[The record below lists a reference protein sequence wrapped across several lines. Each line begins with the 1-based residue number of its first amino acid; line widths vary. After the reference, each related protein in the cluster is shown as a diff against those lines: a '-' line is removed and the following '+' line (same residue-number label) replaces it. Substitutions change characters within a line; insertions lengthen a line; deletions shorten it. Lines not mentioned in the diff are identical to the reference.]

1 MVYPSFLFK
10 GAGAIFL
17 LACGISCGSG
27 DGTPSGIS
35 ADINSSA
42 AGAGTSSPDTVIPYS
57 SAGAAPTSDAGVAYS
72 SSPGVIPDTD
82 SVPGPASSAAR
93 FSSSAL
99 LSSSSAA
106 PVFSSSAIRSSSAAQ
121 SSSAIR
127 SSSAAQSSSA
137 IRSSSAVQSSSA
149 IRSSSAV
156 QSSSAIRSSSSAASS
171 SSLYIGYRD
180 GDYILGADISR
191 FQEYESY
198 GTKIYDTDGTEAS
211 IFTILANHGFNYI
224 RLKTFVSPAAAYGYA
239 AGGCGADAESF
250 GDKNHVIA
258 YAKKVQAA
266 GFGFLLDIH
275 YIDNC
280 AYPNSQIIPSRW
292 RNAST
297 SDALADSVYAYTYDL
312 ISSLKSAGAL
322 PDMVQIGNE
331 ITNGLLRDLP
341 TSSTNC
347 YADNVTL
354 AGAAVS
360 GTLSTDAGKINAGK
374 YLKAGVKAVKAGS
387 PSIKTVMHIESLGN
401 QYTPAWW
408 LGVVHD
414 KLGVNFDVMAFSA
427 YTAYGDGTPS
437 DWSAQFSTLSNTYTD
452 LKWLIAEYNG
462 GAAKNTYAYDN
473 SRAQTNIIMK
483 NLKTGLGAFIWEPAS
498 YGEWGAAMFT
508 WNGNS
513 LYANEKDFKEY
524 DDNLASLGRT
534 GKYPGPGLPR
544 PQKQPRH
551 K

>member
-1 MVYPSFLFK
+1 MGYPSFLFK
-10 GAGAIFL
+10 GAGAVFL
-17 LACGISCGSG
+17 LACVLSCGSG

-42 AGAGTSSPDTVIPYS
+42 AGAGSSSPDTVISYS

-137 IRSSSAVQSSSA
+137 IRSSSAAQSSSA
-149 IRSSSAV
+149 IQSSSAV

-258 YAKKVQAA
+258 YAKKVKAA

-275 YIDNC
+275 YT
-280 AYPNSQIIPSRW
+280 ANSAISNPPILASRW
-292 RNAST
+292 RN
-297 SDALADSVYAYTYDL
+297 
-312 ISSLKSAGAL
+312 
-322 PDMVQIGNE
+322 P
-331 ITNGLLRDLP
+331 P
-341 TSSTNC
+341 
-347 YADNVTL
+347 
-354 AGAAVS
+354 
-360 GTLSTDAGKINAGK
+360 
-374 YLKAGVKAVKAGS
+374 
-387 PSIKTVMHIESLGN
+387 
-401 QYTPAWW
+401 
-408 LGVVHD
+408 
-414 KLGVNFDVMAFSA
+414 
-427 YTAYGDGTPS
+427 
-437 DWSAQFSTLSNTYTD
+437 
-452 LKWLIAEYNG
+452 
-462 GAAKNTYAYDN
+462 
-473 SRAQTNIIMK
+473 
-483 NLKTGLGAFIWEPAS
+483 
-498 YGEWGAAMFT
+498 
-508 WNGNS
+508 
-513 LYANEKDFKEY
+513 
-524 DDNLASLGRT
+524 
-534 GKYPGPGLPR
+534 
-544 PQKQPRH
+544 
-551 K
+551 

>member
-1 MVYPSFLFK
+1 MGYSSFLFK
-10 GAGAIFL
+10 STGAIFL
-17 LACGISCGSG
+17 LAGIISCGS
-27 DGTPSGIS
+27 DTGTPSGIS
-35 ADINSSA
+35 ADINSSSA
-42 AGAGTSSPDTVIPYS
+42 ETGVSSSDAVIPYS
-57 SAGAAPTSDAGVAYS
+57 SANAIPSSDAGVAYS
-72 SSPGVIPDTD
+72 SSSGIISNTS
-82 SVPGPASSAAR
+82 SVPGPASSAIR
-93 FSSSAL
+93 SSSSSPFFSSS
-99 LSSSSAA
+99 SI
-106 PVFSSSAIRSSSAAQ
+106 PVFSSST
-121 SSSAIR
+121 
-127 SSSAAQSSSA
+127 

-149 IRSSSAV
+149 I
-156 QSSSAIRSSSSAASS
+156 QSSSSAASS

-180 GDYILGADISR
+180 GDYILGADISK

-198 GTKIYDTDGTEAS
+198 GTKIYDTDNTEAD

-224 RLKTFVSPAAAYGYA
+224 RLKTFVSPTAAYGYA
-239 AGGCGADAESF
+239 AKGCGADAESF
-250 GDKNHVIA
+250 GDKDHVIA
-258 YAKKVQAA
+258 YAKKVKAA
-266 GFGFLLDIH
+266 GFGLLLDIH
-275 YIDNC
+275 YSDNW
-280 AYPNSQIIPSRW
+280 ADPNSQIIPSRW
-292 RNAST
+292 RNVST

-312 ISSLKSAGAL
+312 VKSLKSADAL

-347 YADNVTL
+347 YADNVAL
-354 AGAAVS
+354 ASADIS

-374 YLKAGVKAVKAGS
+374 YLKAGVKAVKAVS

-401 QYTPAWW
+401 PYTPAWW

-414 KLGVNFDVMAFSA
+414 KLRVNFDVMAFSA

-437 DWSAQFSTLSNTYTD
+437 DWGTKFSSLSNAYTD

-483 NLKTGLGAFIWEPAS
+483 NLKNGLGAFIWEPAS

-534 GKYPGPGLPR
+534 GKYTGPGLPP

>member
-1 MVYPSFLFK
+1 MGYPSFLFK
-10 GAGAIFL
+10 GAGAVFL
-17 LACGISCGSG
+17 LACVISCGSG

-42 AGAGTSSPDTVIPYS
+42 AGAGTSSPDTVISYS

-121 SSSAIR
+121 SSSAI
-127 SSSAAQSSSA
+127 Q
-137 IRSSSAVQSSSA
+137 
-149 IRSSSAV
+149 SSSAV

-258 YAKKVQAA
+258 YAKKVKAA

-275 YIDNC
+275 YSDNW
-280 AYPNSQIIPSRW
+280 ADPNSQIIPSRW

-374 YLKAGVKAVKAGS
+374 YLKAGIKAVKAAG

-437 DWSAQFSTLSNTYTD
+437 DWSAKFSTLSNTYTD

-483 NLKTGLGAFIWEPAS
+483 NLKNGLGAFLWEPAS

-524 DDNLASLGRT
+524 DDNLAALGRT
-534 GKYPGPGLPR
+534 GKYPGPGSPHPQELPR
-544 PQKQPRH
+544 YK
-551 K
+551 

>member
-137 IRSSSAVQSSSA
+137 IQSSSAVQSSSA

-258 YAKKVQAA
+258 YAKKVKAA

-275 YIDNC
+275 YSDNW
-280 AYPNSQIIPSRW
+280 ADPNSQIIPSRW

-360 GTLSTDAGKINAGK
+360 D
-374 YLKAGVKAVKAGS
+374 
-387 PSIKTVMHIESLGN
+387 
-401 QYTPAWW
+401 
-408 LGVVHD
+408 
-414 KLGVNFDVMAFSA
+414 
-427 YTAYGDGTPS
+427 
-437 DWSAQFSTLSNTYTD
+437 
-452 LKWLIAEYNG
+452 
-462 GAAKNTYAYDN
+462 
-473 SRAQTNIIMK
+473 
-483 NLKTGLGAFIWEPAS
+483 
-498 YGEWGAAMFT
+498 
-508 WNGNS
+508 
-513 LYANEKDFKEY
+513 
-524 DDNLASLGRT
+524 
-534 GKYPGPGLPR
+534 
-544 PQKQPRH
+544 
-551 K
+551 

>member
-127 SSSAAQSSSA
+127 SSSA
-137 IRSSSAVQSSSA
+137 
-149 IRSSSAV
+149 V

-258 YAKKVQAA
+258 YAKKVKAA

-275 YIDNC
+275 YT
-280 AYPNSQIIPSRW
+280 ANSAISNPPILASRW
-292 RNAST
+292 RN
-297 SDALADSVYAYTYDL
+297 
-312 ISSLKSAGAL
+312 
-322 PDMVQIGNE
+322 P
-331 ITNGLLRDLP
+331 P
-341 TSSTNC
+341 
-347 YADNVTL
+347 
-354 AGAAVS
+354 
-360 GTLSTDAGKINAGK
+360 
-374 YLKAGVKAVKAGS
+374 
-387 PSIKTVMHIESLGN
+387 
-401 QYTPAWW
+401 
-408 LGVVHD
+408 
-414 KLGVNFDVMAFSA
+414 
-427 YTAYGDGTPS
+427 
-437 DWSAQFSTLSNTYTD
+437 
-452 LKWLIAEYNG
+452 
-462 GAAKNTYAYDN
+462 
-473 SRAQTNIIMK
+473 
-483 NLKTGLGAFIWEPAS
+483 
-498 YGEWGAAMFT
+498 
-508 WNGNS
+508 
-513 LYANEKDFKEY
+513 
-524 DDNLASLGRT
+524 
-534 GKYPGPGLPR
+534 
-544 PQKQPRH
+544 
-551 K
+551 

>member
-1 MVYPSFLFK
+1 MGYPSFLFK
-10 GAGAIFL
+10 GAGAVFL
-17 LACGISCGSG
+17 LACVISCGSG
-27 DGTPSGIS
+27 YGTPSGIS

-42 AGAGTSSPDTVIPYS
+42 AGAGTSSPDPVIPYS

-127 SSSAAQSSSA
+127 SSSAVQSSSA
-137 IRSSSAVQSSSA
+137 IQSSSAVQSSSA
-149 IRSSSAV
+149 IQSSSAV
-156 QSSSAIRSSSSAASS
+156 QSSSAIWSSSSAASS

-180 GDYILGADISR
+180 GDYILGTDISR

-198 GTKIYDTDGTEAS
+198 GTKAS

-258 YAKKVQAA
+258 YAKKVKAA

-275 YIDNC
+275 YSDNW
-280 AYPNSQIIPSRW
+280 ADPNSQIIPSRW

-331 ITNGLLRDLP
+331 STNGLLRDLP
-341 TSSTNC
+341 PSSTHC

-374 YLKAGVKAVKAGS
+374 YLKAGIKAVKAAG

-483 NLKTGLGAFIWEPAS
+483 NLKNGLGAFLWEPAS

-524 DDNLASLGRT
+524 DDNLAALGRT
-534 GKYPGPGLPR
+534 GKYPGPGSPHPQELPR
-544 PQKQPRH
+544 YK
-551 K
+551 